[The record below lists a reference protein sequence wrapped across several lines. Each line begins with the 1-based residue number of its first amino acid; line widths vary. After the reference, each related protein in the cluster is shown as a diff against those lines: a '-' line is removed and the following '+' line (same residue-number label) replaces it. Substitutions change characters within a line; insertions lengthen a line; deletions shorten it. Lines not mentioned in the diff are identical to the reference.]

1 MVTTADTSFLFS
13 LYGNDGHTERALQW
27 LRNHSCVL
35 TITILNEFEL
45 GNALRFAEFK
55 SFLPSGKA
63 ETYWEDFLEDKRKG
77 RVVLQPCNLSHI
89 FEEAGRLSS
98 LWTLSGGHRSFD
110 ILHVASGVILRAT
123 HFLTFDQNQAKLAG
137 KLGMRVPAEFV
148 NGI

>member
-13 LYGNDGHTERALQW
+13 LYGNDDHTAKAIKW
-27 LRNHSCVL
+27 LSAHSLVL
-35 TITILNEFEL
+35 TITNLNEFEL

-63 ETYWEDFLEDKRKG
+63 ETYWEDFLEDKRQG
-77 RVVLQPCNLSHI
+77 RVVTERCNLSHVVD
-89 FEEAGRLSS
+89 EAHRLSS

-123 HFLTFDQNQAKLAG
+123 HFLTFDQNQAKLARR
-137 KLGMRVPAEFV
+137 LGMAVPTEFAP
-148 NGI
+148 